1 MTSFLHFDRMFIGIT
16 IPKGEK
22 NMAKKPLLP
31 IRLLM
36 QFLSVIVCLVL
47 TVSLLATAILLDM
60 KLLTSAGGMQT
71 IITAF
76 MSGSSSSEPSTAV
89 PGNGY
94 IVSLG
99 SSDGLTGN
107 VQIPD
112 DLEIPSDALTNTNI
126 LTDYIYDII
135 QSSTDEEITITKDQV
150 QNFIDESTIKD
161 YTAEKAAS
169 YISDAINGEEKT
181 TISVD
186 EIMDLF
192 EENQKLLE
200 EHFDITVTDDMKTEL
215 RTQVDRVIEEEDL
228 NGTIRQEINKVM
240 EQPIEGTDYTVKDI
254 MAAIG
259 QITADNVI
267 FSAIGLCLLLIAL
280 LMLLNFY
287 KLPKGLSWASTSF
300 LTVGMML
307 SIPLFIIRSTPEL
320 LVQVIPQ
327 AAGLSQTVTDLT
339 SIITPVHYG
348 ILILGVVMLVLSIV
362 WRILAKAHRVVKVVT
377 GSGKK
382 HKKAKKVKKVPVAE
396 ATPVIEEVPAVEET
410 PVEEKAPV
418 VEETPVEEEAPVV
431 EETPIE
437 EETPVVEETP
447 VEEESPIIEETP
459 VEEVPSE
466 NQN

>member
-1 MTSFLHFDRMFIGIT
+1 
-16 IPKGEK
+16 
-22 NMAKKPLLP
+22 MAKKPLLP

-99 SSDGLTGN
+99 SSDNTFNDVELPADAPTG
-107 VQIPD
+107 
-112 DLEIPSDALTNTNI
+112 SNI
-126 LTDYIYDII
+126 LTDYIHDII
-135 QSSTDEEITITKDQV
+135 QSSINEEATVTKEQV
-150 QNFIDESTIKD
+150 QDFIDESTFKA
-161 YTAEKAAS
+161 YTAEKVAS
-169 YISDAINGEEKT
+169 YINDAITGEEKT
-181 TISVD
+181 TITAD

-192 EENQKLLE
+192 EENQTLME
-200 EHFDITVTDDMKTEL
+200 EHFNITVTDDTIVNL
-215 RTQVDRVIEEEDL
+215 RTQVTKSIEEDDL
-228 NGTIRQEINKVM
+228 NGSIREKINRILA
-240 EQPIEGTDYTVKDI
+240 QPIAGTDYTLKDI
-254 MAAIG
+254 VVAIG

-396 ATPVIEEVPAVEET
+396 ATPVIEEVPAVEEI

-418 VEETPVEEEAPVV
+418 VEETPIEEEAPVV
-431 EETPIE
+431 EETPI
-437 EETPVVEETP
+437 VEETP
-447 VEEESPIIEETP
+447 AEEEAPVIGETP